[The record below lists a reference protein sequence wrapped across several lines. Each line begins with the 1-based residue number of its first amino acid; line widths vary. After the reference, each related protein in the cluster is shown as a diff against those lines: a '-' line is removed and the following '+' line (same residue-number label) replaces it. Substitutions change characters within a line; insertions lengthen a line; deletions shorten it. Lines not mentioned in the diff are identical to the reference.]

1 MKKAQERAPTNVSDM
16 EAAIRECE
24 DARDTLL
31 GAVDRFRGPTG
42 NKKADQAIK
51 MARKATDE
59 AEAARD
65 LFLEAVE
72 SLTGK
77 RPYYTK
83 LGR

>member
-1 MKKAQERAPTNVSDM
+1 MKKVQESPVVSLGEM

-31 GAVDRFRGPTG
+31 GAVDRFRGLTG

-59 AEAARD
+59 SEAARD

>member
-1 MKKAQERAPTNVSDM
+1 MKKAQERPSTNVSDM

-42 NKKADQAIK
+42 NKKADQAIQ